1 METLRTESGVSRNS
15 ENHRFVRSPFCFSL
29 HVHSH
34 SSFLDKIC
42 QKRHPSYS
50 SLLLSYSLKRVYFSQ
65 DTLGSGCQN
74 GAFDVSFESPR
85 VSGGPT
91 QLVSF
96 PSNDALQRARPP
108 ILSRL
113 AFGAA
118 ARLVRGFC
126 SGFRGGVGGRFQ
138 ESHNGLLRSAGRRAD
153 EHRVSGPGHDV
164 VLVEVPRGVSGVRGV
179 LKERV
184 HRRFR
189 LSHHIDLGHHGESD
203 ASGGHELLDLLRSAW
218 LLSAELVAGE
228 QQELQAGVVVGVVK
242 SH

>member
-1 METLRTESGVSRNS
+1 MVGKSRAALRI
-15 ENHRFVRSPFCFSL
+15 
-29 HVHSH
+29 
-34 SSFLDKIC
+34 SSFSKNTSDALVDESLATPLSTVDAAGRSLTNVATAWKPSARRAASLVT
-42 QKRHPSYS
+42 QK
-50 SLLLSYSLKRVYFSQ
+50 
-65 DTLGSGCQN
+65 TTGCQN

-126 SGFRGGVGGRFQ
+126 SGFRGGFGGRFQ